1 MPGPWPSY
9 RPDFPPN
16 FLAQARALI
25 RRRTVRYQLRQRA
38 ELALLLHHQPLLSNP
53 EAAAL
58 VRLHPNSVRLWRKRW
73 ADGDLTLLDGPGR
86 GRKAEFS
93 PQEFSPQG

>member
-1 MPGPWPSY
+1 MPGPSPAY
-9 RPDFPPN
+9 RPDFSPD
-16 FLAQARALI
+16 FLAQARVLV

-38 ELALLLHHQPLLSNP
+38 ELALLLHGQPLLSNP

-58 VRLHPNSVRLWRKRW
+58 VRLHPNSVRTWRKRW
-73 ADGDLTLLDGPGR
+73 AGGDLTLDDEPGR

-93 PQEFSPQG
+93 PPR

>member
-1 MPGPWPSY
+1 MPGPSPSY
-9 RPDFPPN
+9 RPDFPPD

-25 RRRTVRYQLRQRA
+25 RRRTVKYQLRQRA

-53 EAAAL
+53 EAAAR
-58 VRLHPNSVRLWRKRW
+58 VKLHPNSVRTWRKRW
-73 ADGDLTLLDGPGR
+73 ADGDLTLQDEPGR

-93 PQEFSPQG
+93 PPG